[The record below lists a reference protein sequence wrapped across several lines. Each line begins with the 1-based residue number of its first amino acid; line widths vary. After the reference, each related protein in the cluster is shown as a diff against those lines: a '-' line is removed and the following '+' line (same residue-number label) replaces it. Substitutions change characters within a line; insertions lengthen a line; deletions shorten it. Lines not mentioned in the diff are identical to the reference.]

1 MAFRSRA
8 RRVRSTLRAERR
20 TLGQG
25 LVALA
30 LSTLAGFASG
40 LTLAHLTG
48 RLDRDRTTSVAAVL
62 LTAVAVVG
70 VTRG

>member
-8 RRVRSTLRAERR
+8 RRVWATLRAERR

-30 LSTLAGFASG
+30 LGTLAGFASG
-40 LTLAHLTG
+40 LTLAHRTG
-48 RLDRDRTTSVAAVL
+48 RLDRLPEPATFLAAM
-62 LTAVAVVG
+62 TVVG
-70 VTRG
+70 VTGG

>member
-8 RRVRSTLRAERR
+8 RRVWATLRAERR

-48 RLDRDRTTSVAAVL
+48 RLDRLPELAIFLAAM
-62 LTAVAVVG
+62 AMVG
-70 VTRG
+70 VTGG